1 LAASHYEAACKV
13 YRGDL
18 SADDPYS
25 AALEDLRNLLRER
38 YTAALDWLGDY
49 YWHEA
54 QDYAKG
60 ILMFKQRLALDE
72 AHEPAHQALI
82 RLYLENGQ
90 VSSARQQYA
99 ACRESLR
106 TQLGVAP
113 SRATDSLLQLAISME
128 SEAVSTAAEYKPA
141 LKRKRG

>member
-1 LAASHYEAACKV
+1 V

-25 AALEDLRNLLRER
+25 AALEDLRNTLRER

-54 QDYAKG
+54 QDYAKA
-60 ILMFKQRLALDE
+60 ILMFKQRLVLDE

-90 VSSARQQYA
+90 VTSARQQYA

-128 SEAVSTAAEYKPA
+128 SETAASPSESKPA
-141 LKRKRG
+141 RIARRR